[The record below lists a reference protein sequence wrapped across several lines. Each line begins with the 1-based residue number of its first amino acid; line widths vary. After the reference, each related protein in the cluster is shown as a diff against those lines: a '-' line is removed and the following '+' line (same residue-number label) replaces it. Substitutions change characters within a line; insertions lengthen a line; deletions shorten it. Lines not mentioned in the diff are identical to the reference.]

1 MKDFA
6 AIDFE
11 TANQQRTSVCSV
23 GIVIVRDGEI
33 ADSFYSLIKPE
44 PEYYSYWNTRVHG
57 LTLED
62 TMNANVFPKVWAE
75 IAPKIEGLPL
85 VAHNAPFD
93 EGCLKAVFQMYQM
106 EYPDYEFHCT
116 CRASRRKLRTLLPNH
131 QLQTVAAYCGYD
143 LTQHHNAPFDEGC
156 LKAVFQM
163 YQMEYPGYE
172 FHCTCRA
179 SRRKLGTLLPNHQLQ
194 TVAAYCGYDLTQ
206 HHNALADA
214 EACAWIAREL
224 L

>member
-11 TANQQRTSVCSV
+11 TANNERSSVCSV
-23 GIVIVRDGEI
+23 GIVIVRGGEI
-33 ADSFYSLIKPE
+33 VDKFYSLIKPE
-44 PEYYSYWNTRVHG
+44 PEYYNYWCSQVHG
-57 LTLED
+57 LCAADTED
-62 TMNANVFPKVWAE
+62 APTFPEVWKQVE
-75 IAPKIEGLPL
+75 HKIAGLPL

-116 CRASRRKLRTLLPNH
+116 CRASRRKL
-131 QLQTVAAYCGYD
+131 
-143 LTQHHNAPFDEGC
+143 
-156 LKAVFQM
+156 
-163 YQMEYPGYE
+163 
-172 FHCTCRA
+172 
-179 SRRKLGTLLPNHQLQ
+179 GTLLPNHQLP

-214 EACAWIAREL
+214 EAVL
-224 L
+224 P